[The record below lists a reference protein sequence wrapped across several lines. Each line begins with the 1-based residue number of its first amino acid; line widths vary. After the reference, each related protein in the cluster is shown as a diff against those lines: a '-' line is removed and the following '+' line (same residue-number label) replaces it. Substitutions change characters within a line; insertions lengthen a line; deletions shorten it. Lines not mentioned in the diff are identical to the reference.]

1 MDDTGAACH
10 SGGMGKL
17 LGWLLVCGIGCAV
30 RAPNVSE
37 SADVPILRPPAAE
50 DFVLGPGDVI
60 DIKLWRQPDM
70 DMQVTIAPD
79 GVITY
84 PLVGRIDVGGLSYPE
99 LVSTLEEGLRRFYTE
114 PSVAV
119 NVVKVSNQ
127 KVFVLGEV
135 RNPAVLQVEN
145 DLSILEALTRTG
157 GISPTAKTKNVLLIR
172 GSMAEPEL
180 FSVNVDAIYRKGDFS
195 QMVYLQRGDIVMVP
209 ARTITNV
216 ERYFKSVQGLLGP
229 FVGGSVIY
237 RNATS
242 GNAQGASSQLE

>member
-1 MDDTGAACH
+1 MPVILAF
-10 SGGMGKL
+10 L
-17 LGWLLVCGIGCAV
+17 VLGCSA

-37 SADVPILRPPAAE
+37 SSDLPVLRPPAAE

-60 DIKLWRQPDM
+60 DIKVWRQEDM
-70 DMQVTIAPD
+70 DMKVTIAPD
-79 GVITY
+79 GAITY
-84 PLVGRIDVGGLSYPE
+84 PLLGRLDVAGLSYPE
-99 LVSTLEEGLRRFYTE
+99 LVATIEEGLRGFYTD

-119 NVVKVSNQ
+119 NVVEVSNQ

-135 RNPAVLQVEN
+135 RSPAVLQVQN

-157 GISPTAKTKNVLLIR
+157 GIHPDANTKNVLLIR
-172 GSMAEPEL
+172 GSLAEPEL
-180 FSVNVDAIYRKGDFS
+180 YTINVDAIYRKGDFS

-209 ARTITNV
+209 TRTITNV
-216 ERYFKSVQGLLGP
+216 ERYFQRIQGVLGP
-229 FVGGSVIY
+229 FVGGTVIY

>member
-1 MDDTGAACH
+1 M
-10 SGGMGKL
+10 
-17 LGWLLVCGIGCAV
+17 GIGCAASRV
-30 RAPNVSE
+30 PNVAE
-37 SADVPILRPPAAE
+37 SATVPVLRPPAAE
-50 DFVLGPGDVI
+50 HFVLGPGDVI
-60 DIKLWRQPDM
+60 DIKVWRQQDM

-79 GVITY
+79 GAITY
-84 PLVGRIDVGGLSYPE
+84 PLIGRIEIAGMSYPE
-99 LVSTLEEGLRRFYTE
+99 LVDALEVGLEDYYSE

-157 GISPTAKTKNVLLIR
+157 GIQHNARTRNVLLIR
-172 GSMAEPEL
+172 GGLGQPEL
-180 FSVNVDAIYRKGDFS
+180 YSVDVDAIYKKGDFS

-216 ERYFKSVQGLLGP
+216 ERYFRSVQGLLGP
-229 FVGGSVIY
+229 FVGGSVIF

>member
-135 RNPAVLQVEN
+135 RNPAVLQVDRWHQSNRKDQERPL
-145 DLSILEALTRTG
+145 DPRKHGGAGALLRE
-157 GISPTAKTKNVLLIR
+157 R
-172 GSMAEPEL
+172 GCHLP
-180 FSVNVDAIYRKGDFS
+180 KG
-195 QMVYLQRGDIVMVP
+195 
-209 ARTITNV
+209 
-216 ERYFKSVQGLLGP
+216 
-229 FVGGSVIY
+229 
-237 RNATS
+237 
-242 GNAQGASSQLE
+242 

>member
-1 MDDTGAACH
+1 MLRPHIAVLVAVGAAI
-10 SGGMGKL
+10 SMGMG
-17 LGWLLVCGIGCAV
+17 CGVAK
-30 RAPNVSE
+30 APNVSE
-37 SADVPILRPPAAE
+37 SSTVPSLRPPAAE
-50 DFVLGPGDVI
+50 HFVLGPGDVI
-60 DIKLWRQPDM
+60 DIKVWRQKDM

-79 GVITY
+79 GAITY
-84 PLVGRIDVGGLSYPE
+84 PLIGRVEIAGMSYPE
-99 LVSTLEEGLRRFYTE
+99 LVDTLELGLADYYSD

-157 GISPTAKTKNVLLIR
+157 GIQPGARTRNVLLIR
-172 GSMAEPEL
+172 GGLGRPEL
-180 FSVNVDAIYRKGDFS
+180 YSVNVDAIYKKGDFS

-209 ARTITNV
+209 AKTITNV
-216 ERYFKSVQGLLGP
+216 ERYFRSVQGLLGP
-229 FVGGSVIY
+229 FVGGSVIF